1 MDFRKAGLALI
12 LAGVIVIAAS
22 FLMPRQSELSVTKV
36 IEGDEAVRM
45 VESIH
50 IGKFDVESAAIV
62 EFNGG
67 EMRVWIARA
76 NSTDLARVLT
86 EKMAE
91 NVGKFFSSPEKVSVG
106 GLDTYRVY
114 GNGRVHYFFSFENA
128 VVWVEFESR
137 DEEYHMQV
145 IKRLFLEGEM
155 EKYIN

>member
-22 FLMPRQSELSVTKV
+22 FLMPGQSELSVTKV

-45 VESIH
+45 VKSIH

-67 EMRVWIARA
+67 EIRVWIARA

-106 GLDTYRVY
+106 GLDAYRVY

-137 DEEYHMQV
+137 DEEYHTQV